1 MDRRLLVFILAN
13 VLLIFLQ
20 AQLNHRLAPLSLSLF
35 VPGLL
40 IVLPPL
46 YLRGLSA
53 QVCVLLTGLWLDVAL
68 PGIPFGFS
76 TLLFFA
82 LSLFIRHYRK
92 RFHPQQNFHPLML
105 ALLVNGIWLLLLWII
120 NGRGHWWDW
129 HYQLR
134 FLMDFAAS
142 LLILLAIGGWFF
154 NLQRA
159 TIYLLGWKLEPE
171 ELPIR

>member
-1 MDRRLLVFILAN
+1 MDRRLLVFFLAN

-20 AQLNHRLAPLSLSLF
+20 AQANHRLAPVSVSLF

-40 IVLPPL
+40 IILSPL
-46 YLRGLSA
+46 YMRGLSA
-53 QVCVLLTGLWLDVAL
+53 LLCVVLTGLWLDVAL

-76 TLLFFA
+76 TLFFFA

-105 ALLVNGIWLLLLWII
+105 ALLANGIWLLLLWLL
-120 NGRGHWWDW
+120 NGRGQWLDW

-134 FLMDFAAS
+134 FWLDFAAS
-142 LLILLAIGGWFF
+142 QLILLALGGWFF
-154 NLQRA
+154 NLQRSA
-159 TIYLLGWKLEPE
+159 IYLLGWKIEPE